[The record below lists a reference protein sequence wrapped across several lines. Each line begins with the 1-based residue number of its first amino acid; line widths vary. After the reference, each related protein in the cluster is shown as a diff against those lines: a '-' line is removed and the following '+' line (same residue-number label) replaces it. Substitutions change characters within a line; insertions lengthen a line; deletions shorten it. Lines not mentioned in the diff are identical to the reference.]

1 VSVSQRYREKTT
13 AITGVGLSEVAR
25 PSSKSALCL
34 TIDACMAAIE
44 DAGLTRNDI
53 DGVTT
58 WPGLVESS
66 PGMSEVSIQE
76 VKEALGLPLN
86 WYMGTS
92 EAPQH
97 GAIMSAVAAVAAGF
111 ANHVLVFRTVTEAQA
126 QTAERRASVIG
137 AAGPRLTSW
146 FSWLGPA
153 NAVSAA
159 IWVAQYAQ
167 RHFERFGTTAEQL
180 AQIALTSRRNA
191 QLNPRAVMKA
201 PLTMEDYL
209 ASRFI
214 ATPLRLFDCDVP
226 VDGSTAIIVSGL
238 EAAKDLRHPPLRVE
252 ALGCALHGRFSWE
265 QIPDL
270 YETAAFDSARMMWSR
285 TDLKPRDVA
294 VAELY
299 DGFSF
304 LCLLWLEAL
313 GFCPRGEG
321 GRFIE
326 GGVRIARGGEL
337 PVNTHGGQLSQ
348 GRLHGY
354 GQIFEAAEQLWG
366 RAGERQVANDPRVA
380 LCSAGGGPIGSCF
393 LLVRE

>member
-1 VSVSQRYREKTT
+1 VSVSQRYLEKST

-25 PSSKSALCL
+25 PSLKSPLCL
-34 TIDACMAAIE
+34 TIDACVAAIE
-44 DAGLTRNDI
+44 DAGLTRDDI

-58 WPGLVESS
+58 WPGLMDSS

-76 VKEALGLPLN
+76 VKEALRLRLN
-86 WYMGTS
+86 WYMGGG

-97 GAIMSAVAAVAAGF
+97 GSIMSAVAAVAAGF

-126 QTAERRASVIG
+126 QTPERRASVIG
-137 AAGPRLTSW
+137 VTGSRLTSW
-146 FSWLGPA
+146 FSWLGPV
-153 NAVSAA
+153 NAVSAS

-167 RHFERFGTTAEQL
+167 RHFEQFGTTSEQL
-180 AQIALTSRRNA
+180 AQIALIGRRNA
-191 QLNPRAVMKA
+191 QLNPQAVMRT

-226 VDGSTAIIVSGL
+226 VDGSTAIIVSRL
-238 EAAKDLRHPPLRVE
+238 DAARDLRNPPLRVE

-265 QIPDL
+265 QVPDL
-270 YETAAFDSARMMWSR
+270 YETAAFDAARMMWSR
-285 TDLKPRDVA
+285 TDLKPSDVA
-294 VAELY
+294 VAQLY

-304 LCLLWLEAL
+304 LCLSWLEAL

-326 GGVRIARGGEL
+326 GGARIARDGEL
-337 PVNTHGGQLSQ
+337 PLNTNGGQLSQ

-366 RAGERQVANDPRVA
+366 RAGERQIANNPRVA
-380 LCSAGGGPIGSCF
+380 VCSAGGGPVGSCF